1 VDHGCFSSIHDIENL
16 VNFLPKFIQ
25 IYKRKTRFSKIS
37 QIFGQKNNQICRE
50 KVTNVNK
57 EKMG

>member
-25 IYKRKTRFSKIS
+25 IYKRKTWFSKIS
-37 QIFGQKNNQICRE
+37 QIFGQKNNQICTE